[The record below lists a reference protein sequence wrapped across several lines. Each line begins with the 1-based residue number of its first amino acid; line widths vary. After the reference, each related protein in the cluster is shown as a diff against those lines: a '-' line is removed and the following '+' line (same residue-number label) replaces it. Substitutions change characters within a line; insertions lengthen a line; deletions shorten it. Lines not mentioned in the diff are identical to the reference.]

1 MRLKSPLLNTGKFL
15 MVPIEGCSEV
25 GCGGERERN
34 VKAVPAAFNNGKHSA
49 KIASVMMKMRS
60 TMMELEQTVAFI
72 GTENFT
78 KN

>member
-1 MRLKSPLLNTGKFL
+1 M
-15 MVPIEGCSEV
+15 
-25 GCGGERERN
+25 ERERN

-72 GTENFT
+72 GAENFT